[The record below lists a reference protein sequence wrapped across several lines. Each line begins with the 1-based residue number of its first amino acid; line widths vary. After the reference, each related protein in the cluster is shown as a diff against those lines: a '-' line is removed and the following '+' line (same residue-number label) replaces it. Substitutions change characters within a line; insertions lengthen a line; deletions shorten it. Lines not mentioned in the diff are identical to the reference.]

1 MILIDLKK
9 YRFLLVIL
17 LIAMLLG
24 LAVNGSRW
32 VIKMIY
38 PLHYKELIFKYAEDY
53 NLDPYLVA
61 AIIRTESKFYE
72 KAQSAKNARGL
83 MQIAPIT
90 GEWASKELRVEGYD
104 AEMLFVPDL
113 NIMIGC
119 WYLDRL
125 REEFKNNLPLMLA
138 AYNGG
143 SGNVRKW
150 LNDSRY
156 SSDGMTLDHIPF
168 FETRA
173 YVEKVLK
180 SYKIYN
186 MIYR

>member
-1 MILIDLKK
+1 ML
-9 YRFLLVIL
+9 FLVIS
-17 LIAMLLG
+17 LG
-24 LAVNGSRW
+24 LAVNSFRW
-32 VIKMIY
+32 AIKILY
-38 PLHYKELIFKYAEDY
+38 PLHYKELIFKYAQDY
-53 NLDPYLVA
+53 DLDPYLVA

-72 KAQSAKNARGL
+72 KAQSGKNARGL

-90 GEWASKELRVEGYD
+90 GEWASKELNVNEYD
-104 AEMLFVPDL
+104 AEMLFIPDL
-113 NIMIGC
+113 NIMMGC

-125 REEFKNNLPLMLA
+125 RREFDNSLPLMLA

-150 LNDSRY
+150 LRDPRY
-156 SSDGMTLDHIPF
+156 SSDGIVLDHIPF
-168 FETRA
+168 DETKA
-173 YVEKVLK
+173 YVDKVLK